1 MTDVV
6 RSSAAPLSYNYKFME
21 EEKFS
26 FNGTFQ
32 KGKEYVDTQIKLLQ
46 LKALAKGSRIAGSL
60 VLDVTK
66 VVLTLFIVFF
76 CSMALGFFLGELL
89 GSNALGFLL
98 TGVIF
103 FIIVLLIRAFEPKLE
118 NIFMDMT
125 IRKLASKWDGDEDE
139 EMVEE
144 EKTKSNGHE
153 EFTENK

>member
-1 MTDVV
+1 
-6 RSSAAPLSYNYKFME
+6 ME

-26 FNGTFQ
+26 LSGTFQ

-66 VVLTLFIVFF
+66 VVFTLFIIFF
-76 CSMALGFFLGELL
+76 CSLALGFFLGELL

-103 FIIVLLIRAFEPKLE
+103 FVLVLLIRFFEPKLE
-118 NIFMDMT
+118 SFFVDLT
-125 IRKLASKWDGDEDE
+125 IRKVTSKWDDDDDE
-139 EMVEE
+139 
-144 EKTKSNGHE
+144 
-153 EFTENK
+153 

>member
-1 MTDVV
+1 M
-6 RSSAAPLSYNYKFME
+6 K

-26 FNGTFQ
+26 LGGTFQ
-32 KGKEYVDTQIKLLQ
+32 KGKEYVDTQLKLMQ

-66 VVLTLFIVFF
+66 VVFTLFIIFF

-98 TGVIF
+98 TGVLF
-103 FIIVLLIRAFEPKLE
+103 FVLILLIRAFEPKLE
-118 NIFMDMT
+118 RAFMDMT
-125 IRKLASKWDGDEDE
+125 IRKLASKWDGEEDEDII
-139 EMVEE
+139 E
-144 EKTKSNGHE
+144 EKVKTGVHE

>member
-1 MTDVV
+1 
-6 RSSAAPLSYNYKFME
+6 ME

-26 FNGTFQ
+26 LSGTFQ

-66 VVLTLFIVFF
+66 VVFTLFIIFF
-76 CSMALGFFLGELL
+76 CSLALGFFLGELL

-103 FIIVLLIRAFEPKLE
+103 FILLLLIRAFEPKLE
-118 NIFMDMT
+118 NIFMNLT
-125 IRKLASKWDGDEDE
+125 IRKLASKWDGEEDDDI
-139 EMVEE
+139 VEE
-144 EKTKSNGHE
+144 KVNANVNE